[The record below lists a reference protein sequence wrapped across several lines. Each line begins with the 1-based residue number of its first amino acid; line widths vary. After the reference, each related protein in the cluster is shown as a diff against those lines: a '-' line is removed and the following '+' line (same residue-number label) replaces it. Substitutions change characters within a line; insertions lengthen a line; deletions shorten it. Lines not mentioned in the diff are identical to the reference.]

1 MKREI
6 TNLEITEINPYSNPS
21 FDGVS
26 IYWTANIGFG
36 ECQFYK
42 ANGEDKWLVDTEHMC
57 SNEDKTFLKM
67 LLDKLAGMVE
77 VTG

>member
-1 MKREI
+1 MKHEI
-6 TNLEITEINPYSNPS
+6 TDLEITEINSYSNPS

-26 IYWTANIGFG
+26 MYWTSNIGFG

-42 ANGEDKWLVDTEHMC
+42 AKGDDTWHVDTESMC

-67 LLDKLAGMVE
+67 LLDKLAEIVE

>member
-21 FDGVS
+21 FEGVS

-42 ANGEDKWLVDTEHMC
+42 AKGDDTWHVDTERMC

-67 LLDKLAGMVE
+67 LLDKLAEIVE